1 LTRRFAFVGILVV
14 AAAVAAI
21 LLLTA
26 GSNEAPSGASR
37 SGGSSG
43 VNQSQS
49 TEHLT
54 VVASGDLLIHGPVF
68 QQALQYGGNRY
79 DFRPMFRRI
88 AGYVRRSDLAIC
100 HVETPLRPGPPSGY
114 PLFATPMSLAGAV
127 KATGWE
133 ACDTASNHT
142 LDEGQAGID
151 TTTKALDRAGV
162 RHTGSY
168 RSRAAS
174 RKLLMLNV
182 KGVKVAFLAY
192 SEMTNGHPLPHPW
205 SENLARPQRILADAR
220 RARREGAQVVLVNVH
235 WGPPE
240 YAREPTAPQQ
250 RLVRR
255 LARSPDI
262 TAIIGQGPHVVWP
275 IRWLRGK
282 PVVLSEGNL
291 VSNQTAA
298 CCVPDAQ
305 DGIIAVLRITVHDG
319 RARVDRAD
327 YVPVWVRHPDF
338 TVLPVGRALRYHLAP
353 AGDLV
358 ASYRRT
364 VGRAGRSA
372 RTQPDPRTPP

>member
-1 LTRRFAFVGILVV
+1 MGLVVV

-26 GSNEAPSGASR
+26 GGNEAPSGASR
-37 SGGSSG
+37 SGGSG
-43 VNQSQS
+43 GAKESQS
-49 TEHLT
+49 PQHLT

-68 QQALQYGGNRY
+68 QQALSYGGNHY
-79 DFRPMFRRI
+79 DFRPMFRPV
-88 AGYVRRSDLAIC
+88 ASYVRRADLAIC

-114 PLFATPMSLAGAV
+114 PLFSTPMSLAGAV

-133 ACDTASNHT
+133 VCDTASNHT
-142 LDEGQAGID
+142 LDAGQSGIN
-151 TTTKALDRAGV
+151 TTTRALDRAGV

-168 RSRAAS
+168 RSLAAS
-174 RKLLMLNV
+174 RKLLMVNV

-220 RARREGAQVVLVNVH
+220 RARREGAQVVIVNVH

-240 YAREPTAPQQ
+240 YMREPTPPQL
-250 RLVRR
+250 RLARR

-275 IRWLRGK
+275 IRWMRGK

-298 CCVPDAQ
+298 CCAPDAQ
-305 DGIIAVLRITVHDG
+305 DGILAVLRITVNDG
-319 RARVDRAD
+319 RARAERAD

-338 TVLPVGRALRYHLAP
+338 TVLPVGRALRSHLAP

-372 RTQPDPRTPP
+372 HTQPDPRTLP